1 MKRSRRSTTHA
12 AAPTRRPGQANISR
26 AGNARRNRVA
36 RANNHYRLTNI
47 PGELT
52 VPQARQILSSC
63 ALFSLFRRNST
74 YPYLK
79 LRLSSPVAS
88 ILNSPTV

>member
-1 MKRSRRSTTHA
+1 MKPSRRSTTRA
-12 AAPTRRPGQANISR
+12 AAPTRHQVQATISR
-26 AGNARRNRVA
+26 AGNGPRNREA
-36 RANNHYRLTNI
+36 QADNYWRLTQADDA
-47 PGELT
+47 
-52 VPQARQILSSC
+52 PQACQILSSC

-79 LRLSSPVAS
+79 LRLSSPTAS

>member
-1 MKRSRRSTTHA
+1 MKRSRRSTTRA
-12 AAPTRRPGQANISR
+12 AAPTRHPVQATISL
-26 AGNARRNRVA
+26 AGSVRRNRGA
-36 RANNHYRLTNI
+36 QADNHWRLTQASD
-47 PGELT
+47 